1 MEEAKL
7 RIAMLSVH
15 SSPLGRLGTNDNGG
29 MSVYVREIARELG
42 EKGHSVDI
50 FTRLQ
55 DPEANQILNLDE
67 NVRLIHL
74 RAGNKGYMSKLEVHP
89 FLPDLFYELERF
101 RGVEML
107 HYDLVHS
114 HYWLSGRV
122 GEYAQKGWRVPHIVT
137 FHTLGAV
144 KNDTD
149 GVEREPELRI
159 VTERELVKT
168 CHGITAATEREK
180 EQLIHYYD
188 AAPDSIRMVPCGVN
202 RGLFRPSDKFLSRQQ
217 LGFDQEESLLLCVG
231 RFAPSKGTDR
241 LLEAMTY
248 LREDGPFRLLIIG
261 GDDFQTPEARRL
273 RQLVQ
278 ESDLQKSVTFV
289 GRIEH
294 EKLATYYSAADA
306 LVVPSRYESFS
317 LVALESLACGT
328 PVVATRVGA
337 MESIVKE
344 GETGYLLNNG
354 SAPLLAKGIKSFLSR
369 SHAFSTAEISASV
382 AGFGWADVASTLI
395 AEYKGLL
402 QHGHDASRKFQ

>member
-15 SSPLGRLGTNDNGG
+15 SSPLGSLGTNENGG
-29 MSVYVREIARELG
+29 MSVYVGEIARELG
-42 EKGHSVDI
+42 QRGHYVDI

-55 DPEANQILNLDE
+55 DPEANQILKVYE
-67 NVRLIHL
+67 NVRLVHL
-74 RAGNKGYMSKLEVHP
+74 RAGNNGSMSKLEVYP
-89 FLPDLFYELERF
+89 ILPDLFHELERF
-101 RGVEML
+101 RRVEGV

-122 GEYAQKGWRVPHIVT
+122 GAYAQKRWRVPHIVT

-144 KNDTD
+144 KNNTD

-168 CHGITAATEREK
+168 CHCIIAATEREK
-180 EQLIHYYD
+180 EQLIHYYH
-188 AAPDSIRMVPCGVN
+188 AAPDSIRVVPCGVN
-202 RGLFRPSDKFLSRQQ
+202 LGLFRPSDKVLSRQR
-217 LGFDQEESLLLCVG
+217 LGLDQKGSLLLHVG

-248 LREDGPFRLLIIG
+248 LQDGGPFRLLIIG

-273 RQLVQ
+273 HKLTQ
-278 ESDLQKSVTFV
+278 ECGLQESVTFV

-294 EKLATYYSAADA
+294 EKLVTYYSAADL
-306 LVVPSRYESFS
+306 LVVPSRYESFC

-337 MESIVKE
+337 LETIVKE
-344 GETGYLLNNG
+344 GETGHLISNG
-354 SAPLLAKGIKSFLSR
+354 SAPLLAKGIKSFLSNSR
-369 SHAFSTAEISASV
+369 AFSTAEISASV
-382 AGFGWADVASTLI
+382 AGFGWAEVASALI
-395 AEYKGLL
+395 TEYKGLL
-402 QHGHDASRKFQ
+402 RRGHDASRKFQ